1 MRKMI
6 KAHVNDAKVASN
18 IAKALISRGCT
29 TEVRISDVTL
39 FKLASDSTE
48 IEEHSVKE
56 VVVFVG
62 ENSVSDCV
70 EVFEGNGVY
79 HGIQIYKEE
88 GRD

>member
-1 MRKMI
+1 MRRMI
-6 KAHVNDAKVASN
+6 KAHVEDAKVASN

-29 TEVRISDVTL
+29 TEVQVSDVTL
-39 FKLASDSTE
+39 FKPVPNSSE
-48 IEEHSVKE
+48 IEECSVKE

-70 EVFEGNGVY
+70 EVFEGNGVD
-79 HGIQIYKEE
+79 HGIHIYREE